1 MFCIFNLTHIFILL
15 VVTESVAWI
24 TNSLHPA
31 YT

>member
-1 MFCIFNLTHIFILL
+1 MFCMFNVTHIFNLLMVI
-15 VVTESVAWI
+15 ESVAWI